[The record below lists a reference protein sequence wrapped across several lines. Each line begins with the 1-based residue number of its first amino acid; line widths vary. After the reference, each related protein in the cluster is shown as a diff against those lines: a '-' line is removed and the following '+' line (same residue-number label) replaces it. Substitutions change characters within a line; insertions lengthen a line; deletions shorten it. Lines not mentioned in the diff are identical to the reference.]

1 MFDLGLK
8 NKVVLI
14 TGGSDG
20 LGRATAKRFA
30 SEGAK
35 VVICA
40 RRADHLLCIHAG
52 DRDGHGSH
60 YRLPLLPGPGCRLTR
75 VLALT
80 ARAAY
85 NGR

>member
-30 SEGAK
+30 LERAK

-40 RRADHLLCIHAG
+40 RRADHLLQ
-52 DRDGHGSH
+52 
-60 YRLPLLPGPGCRLTR
+60 
-75 VLALT
+75 
-80 ARAAY
+80 AADDITKEVSEY
-85 NGR
+85 

>member
-30 SEGAK
+30 LEGAK
-35 VVICA
+35 VVLFVLVGLTICSK
-40 RRADHLLCIHAG
+40 LKMTL
-52 DRDGHGSH
+52 
-60 YRLPLLPGPGCRLTR
+60 
-75 VLALT
+75 
-80 ARAAY
+80 
-85 NGR
+85 